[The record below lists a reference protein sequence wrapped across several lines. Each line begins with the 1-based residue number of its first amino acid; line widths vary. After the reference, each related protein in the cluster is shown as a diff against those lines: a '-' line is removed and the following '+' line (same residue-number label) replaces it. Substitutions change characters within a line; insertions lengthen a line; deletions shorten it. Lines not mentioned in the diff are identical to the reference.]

1 MSADNQENVGT
12 PYILPTG
19 DSLPELLAQLDEI
32 AGKLFD
38 IWQEEKTA
46 NPRTSVIYGSNKM
59 KRMIIGRIW
68 QDIDGLI
75 KMAEIK
81 DLRRKKAE

>member
-1 MSADNQENVGT
+1 MSAENEEIVGT
-12 PYILPTG
+12 NYILPTG

-32 AGKLFD
+32 CSKLYAIRLED
-38 IWQEEKTA
+38 KTA
-46 NPRTSVIYGSNKM
+46 NTRTSVIYGSNKM
-59 KRMIIGRIW
+59 KRTMLGRIV

-75 KMAEIK
+75 RIAEIK